1 MPSGDSRKP
10 SQQSARPP
18 ADDRVDDSRSPLPGS
33 GEAGASEQG
42 NDVDFGSYVSSTVRS
57 SAELFGTPARSASS
71 RSRRQGSQSRTP
83 ESEKARESS
92 PEPGTPAQNAP
103 AQGSTARE
111 RPARRWRDSAVV
123 EKVDDVET
131 GILEN
136 DGSGDGGGYRDRFP
150 WAFQD
155 DGRPNWTILGGILL
169 ALLALILLIWY
180 LVGRGG
186 GDGDP
191 IPTPTEES
199 VIDAPLTGTEEDDD
213 STPSV
218 FVPQV
223 PTQSDD
229 EPTATQETRRG
240 GDNQRNVDDDEGT
253 PGASSDDPLDGI
265 ELGPVASSCPDRCLV
280 RIADDGNAGQLMN
293 DANTRASFS
302 ADGWAWV
309 VAEPDGIAWFEQ
321 NTDTTM
327 VAESADTLALYMTLV
342 PSEETS
348 DDRVK
353 SFGTILDSADQW
365 RLVRV
370 GSVPANVRPLTDW
383 GYQVEKV
390 APAPP
395 LEVIRPEEPVSLA
408 SIEIGSLIDDVSE
421 SNLESSI
428 TDLVG
433 MGSTDGSGIGTRY
446 YTSASNMMAAEYLFT
461 RLETYG
467 LNVWYEDFLTWEGYL
482 VVNVIGEVPGDDAS
496 EIYGVMAHF
505 DTISTDLAVSPGA
518 DDNATGISASLEI
531 ARVLSE
537 YQLHHPVRII
547 FVNVEEVG
555 IVGSERFAQNA
566 SEQGIPY
573 NGVFNLDSIGAQRQY
588 SYVVLNGDAT
598 TTWMT
603 DLFIRL
609 NDAYGLNQT
618 INAMTNEAIVAD
630 DNRLRENGI
639 ASIMI
644 GRELYGQSPYHHTT
658 GDTPDTLSMLGVQ
671 RCTQLTLISLAYL
684 AQG

>member
-10 SQQSARPP
+10 SQRSGQPP
-18 ADDRVDDSRSPLPGS
+18 ADERAEGPPTPKTDG
-33 GEAGASEQG
+33 GEAGATEAG
-42 NDVDFGSYVSSTVRS
+42 TNVDFGSYVSSTVRS

-71 RSRRQGSQSRTP
+71 RSRKQASPGRPADSGRISQP
-83 ESEKARESS
+83 PA
-92 PEPGTPAQNAP
+92 EPAGRADDGPAP
-103 AQGSTARE
+103 VPVARE
-111 RPARRWRDSAVV
+111 RSARRWRDTAGFEQVHV
-123 EKVDDVET
+123 QDEIPDD
-131 GILEN
+131 
-136 DGSGDGGGYRDRFP
+136 DGSGNGGDYQDRFP
-150 WAFQD
+150 WAFQE

-169 ALLALILLIWY
+169 ALLALILLVWY
-180 LVGRGG
+180 LAGRGG
-186 GDGDP
+186 DGGEP
-191 IPTPTEES
+191 TPTPTEES
-199 VIDAPLTGTEEDDD
+199 VINAPLNGTEEDDD

-218 FVPQV
+218 FVPRA
-223 PTQSDD
+223 PTQSD
-229 EPTATQETRRG
+229 EPTATQEPRRG
-240 GDNQRNVDDDEGT
+240 GDNQRNAEDDEGT
-253 PGASSDDPLDGI
+253 PGATTGDPLDGI
-265 ELGPVASSCPDRCLV
+265 ELGPVASSCQERCLV
-280 RIADDGNAGQLMN
+280 RIADDGEADQLMA

-302 ADGWAWV
+302 AEGWDWV
-309 VAEPDGIAWFEQ
+309 IAEPDGIAWFEQ
-321 NTDTTM
+321 NTDTTL
-327 VAESADTLALYMTLV
+327 VTESTDTLALYMTLV
-342 PSEETS
+342 PNEETS

-353 SFGTILDSADQW
+353 SFGTILDSVGQW
-365 RLVRV
+365 RLVQV

-395 LEVIRPEEPVSLA
+395 VEVVGPEEPVSLA

-433 MGSTDGSGIGTRY
+433 MGATDGSGIGTRY

-461 RLETYG
+461 QLESYG

-482 VVNVIGEVPGDDAS
+482 VVNVIGEVPGEDES

-518 DDNATGISASLEI
+518 DDNATGVSASLEI

-537 YQLHHPVRII
+537 YELHHPVRII

-566 SEQGIPY
+566 KEQGIPY
-573 NGVFNLDSIGAQRQY
+573 EGVFNLDSIGAQRQY

-603 DLFIRL
+603 DLYVQI
-609 NDAYGLNQT
+609 NDAYGLHQT
-618 INAMTNEAIVAD
+618 INPMTNDAIVAD
-630 DNRLRENGI
+630 DNRLREYGI
-639 ASIMI
+639 DSIMI
-644 GRELYGQSPYHHTT
+644 GRELYGQSPYHHTP
-658 GDTPDTLSMLGVQ
+658 GDTPDTLSMLGVL
-671 RCTQLTLISLAYL
+671 RCTQLTLVTLASL